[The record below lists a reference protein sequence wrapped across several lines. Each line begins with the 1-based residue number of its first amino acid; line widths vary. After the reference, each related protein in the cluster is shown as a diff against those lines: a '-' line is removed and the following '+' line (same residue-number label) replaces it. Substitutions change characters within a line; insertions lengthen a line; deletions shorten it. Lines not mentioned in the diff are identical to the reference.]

1 MLDFG
6 IVYRLQYYTW
16 KYELSQSKLFSSAR
30 LVRFDPLGHFVLTG
44 ITNVNDDDAE
54 VDVDIS
60 TPR

>member
-6 IVYRLQYYTW
+6 IVYTVLYLG
-16 KYELSQSKLFSSAR
+16 ELSQSKLFSSAR